1 MSGQFDAYKSQCA
14 KALDHYKKELS
25 RLRSGRATPSLLE
38 GVQVDYYGSRVPLQQ
53 LGMVAAPEPRMLTIQ
68 VYDGSAVESIEKAIQ
83 QSELGLNPSREGSL
97 IRVVIPALNE
107 ERRRDLIKKVGKMAE
122 ETKVSLRNLRRDEV
136 ENVKKKVKNKEI
148 SEDDSRRAQDE
159 IQKILDKVI
168 VDVDAASAAKEKELL
183 EV

>member
-1 MSGQFDAYKSQCA
+1 MSGKFDDYKAQCA
-14 KALDHYKKELS
+14 KALDHFKKELG
-25 RLRSGRATPSLLE
+25 RLRSGRATPALLE
-38 GVQVDYYGSRVPLQQ
+38 SVQVEYYGSKVPLQQ

-68 VYDGSAVESIEKAIQ
+68 VYDGSAVEAVEKAIH

-97 IRVVIPALNE
+97 VRVVIPALNE
-107 ERRRDLIKKVGKMAE
+107 ERRKDLIKKVGKMAE

-136 ENVKKKVKNKEI
+136 EGVKKQVKNKEM

-168 VDVDAASAAKEKELL
+168 ADVDVAAAAKEKELM